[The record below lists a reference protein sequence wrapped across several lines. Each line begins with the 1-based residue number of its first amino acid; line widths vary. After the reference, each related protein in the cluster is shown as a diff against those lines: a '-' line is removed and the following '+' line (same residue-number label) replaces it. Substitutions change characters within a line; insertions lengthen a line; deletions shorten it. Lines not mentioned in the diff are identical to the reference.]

1 MDREFEIE
9 QIKRAV
15 DAIMNHFGKYVK
27 DCDTSWPRCYIH
39 QTEMC
44 QVIKKDS
51 NTYYIC
57 MEFDDENKMCGHK
70 EYSI

>member
-27 DCDTSWPRCYIH
+27 DCSLGWPICYRDGDD
-39 QTEMC
+39 MC
-44 QVIKKDS
+44 QVIQKGC
-51 NTYYIC
+51 NMYFQCFT
-57 MEFDDENKMCGHK
+57 CGHK
-70 EYSI
+70 EYGV